1 MSDHNAGVIS
11 FGITAS
17 NKKGKHSMGISASQY
32 GNIMEKY
39 DRTRMKNQRILDE
52 RTASIHKEIPEIEK
66 LQGEI
71 IHLSFQQAR
80 SELLQPDSAS
90 STAAQYMLHMKELAE
105 KKQDLLEKH
114 GYPRDY
120 LSPIYSCP
128 DCHDTGYIGSKPCH
142 CLTKAQADFLYAN
155 ANLSDILLEENFD
168 TFRSDYYDDT
178 TVDDNLSL
186 TPKENITKLRE
197 ICLDFIRHFDDA
209 YDNLIFYGP
218 TGVGKTFLTHCIAKE
233 LLDSGHT
240 VVYLT
245 SLQLFDILE
254 KGRFGKGEES
264 EQIQVKMDYLIHSDL
279 LIIDDLGTEL
289 TNSFTTSE
297 LYHFIEERHL
307 QQRSTILS
315 TNLAFQELHDRYGE
329 RIFSRFTGYYNF
341 CKIIGND
348 IRPLKRFRNH
358 TPKTI

>member
-1 MSDHNAGVIS
+1 
-11 FGITAS
+11 
-17 NKKGKHSMGISASQY
+17 MGISANQY
-32 GNIMEKY
+32 GSIMDQY
-39 DRTRMKNQRILDE
+39 DRTRMKNQRILDK
-52 RTASIHKEIPEIEK
+52 RTESLHKEIPELEEV
-66 LQGEI
+66 QDQI
-71 IHLSFQQAR
+71 IRLSFQQAR
-80 SELLQPDSAS
+80 NELLHPEDTS
-90 STAAQYMLHMKELAE
+90 STAVQYTLHMKALID
-105 KKQDLLEKH
+105 KKQTLLEEH

-120 LSPIYSCP
+120 LSPIYTCP
-128 DCHDTGYIGSKPCH
+128 DCRDTGYIAGRPCH

-155 ANLSDILLEENFD
+155 ANLSEILLEENFE
-168 TFRSDYYDDT
+168 TFCSDYYDDT

-186 TPKENITKLRE
+186 TPKENITKLRD
-197 ICLDFIRHFDDA
+197 ICLDFIKHFDDS

-254 KGRFGKGEES
+254 KGRFGKSEDI
-264 EQIQVKMDYLIHSDL
+264 EQIRTKTDYLIHSDL

-307 QQRSTILS
+307 QHRSTILS

-341 CKIIGND
+341 CKIIGDD
-348 IRPLKRFRNH
+348 IRPLKRFRTH
-358 TPKTI
+358 TPKTIQ

>member
-1 MSDHNAGVIS
+1 MSAQHP
-11 FGITAS
+11 FT
-17 NKKGKHSMGISASQY
+17 KKSRRLKSC
-32 GNIMEKY
+32 
-39 DRTRMKNQRILDE
+39 R
-52 RTASIHKEIPEIEK
+52 
-66 LQGEI
+66 EI

-105 KKQDLLEKH
+105 KKQDLLEEH

-186 TPKENITKLRE
+186 TPKENITKLRD

-289 TNSFTTSE
+289 TNNFTTSE

-307 QQRSTILS
+307 QQKSTILS

>member
-1 MSDHNAGVIS
+1 MI
-11 FGITAS
+11 
-17 NKKGKHSMGISASQY
+17 HSA
-32 GNIMEKY
+32 
-39 DRTRMKNQRILDE
+39 
-52 RTASIHKEIPEIEK
+52 
-66 LQGEI
+66 
-71 IHLSFQQAR
+71 
-80 SELLQPDSAS
+80 
-90 STAAQYMLHMKELAE
+90 
-105 KKQDLLEKH
+105 
-114 GYPRDY
+114 
-120 LSPIYSCP
+120 
-128 DCHDTGYIGSKPCH
+128 
-142 CLTKAQADFLYAN
+142 
-155 ANLSDILLEENFD
+155 
-168 TFRSDYYDDT
+168 
-178 TVDDNLSL
+178 DNLSL
-186 TPKENITKLRE
+186 TPKENITKLRD
-197 ICLDFIRHFDDA
+197 ICLDFIKHFDDA

-264 EQIQVKMDYLIHSDL
+264 EQVQVKMDYLIHSDL

>member
-1 MSDHNAGVIS
+1 
-11 FGITAS
+11 
-17 NKKGKHSMGISASQY
+17 
-32 GNIMEKY
+32 
-39 DRTRMKNQRILDE
+39 
-52 RTASIHKEIPEIEK
+52 
-66 LQGEI
+66 
-71 IHLSFQQAR
+71 
-80 SELLQPDSAS
+80 
-90 STAAQYMLHMKELAE
+90 MLHMKELAE

-186 TPKENITKLRE
+186 TPKENITKLRD